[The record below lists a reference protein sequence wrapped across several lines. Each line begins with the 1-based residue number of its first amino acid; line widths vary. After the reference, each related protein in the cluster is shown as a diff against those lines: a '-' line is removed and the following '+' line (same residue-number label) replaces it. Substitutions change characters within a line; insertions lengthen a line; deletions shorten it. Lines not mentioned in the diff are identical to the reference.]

1 MEWKIMDTLEKEI
14 QEAKEGFEKK
24 ELTKEEFEYI
34 IKEIKEV
41 RTAEELA
48 GDEIAIRRIV
58 NICDVALSII

>member
-1 MEWKIMDTLEKEI
+1 MDKLEEEI

-48 GDEIAIRRIV
+48 GDEVAIRRIV
-58 NICDVALSII
+58 NICNVALSII

>member
-1 MEWKIMDTLEKEI
+1 MNKLEEEI

-48 GDEIAIRRIV
+48 GDEVAIRRIV
-58 NICDVALSII
+58 NICNVALSII

>member
-1 MEWKIMDTLEKEI
+1 MDTLEKEI